1 MSPSEEERGRPLS
14 EEITAWEFLYNVR
27 QVRASETGPGS
38 SMEPE
43 KMKVKICLVG
53 EGAVGKT
60 CLIRRFIHDQFD
72 DRYISTLGA
81 KVSKKELRVDAD
93 GAPVDVD
100 MTIWDI
106 MGEKGFRELLKE
118 AYFHGAQ
125 GVLAVCDI
133 TRMET
138 LTDLDEWVAA
148 VVKVTGQ
155 VPVEFLAN
163 KADLKEEAAITSADL
178 EAAAK
183 AHDAPF
189 LFTSAKTGENV
200 ETAFAQLAKL
210 ISARAHAQ

>member
-1 MSPSEEERGRPLS
+1 
-14 EEITAWEFLYNVR
+14 
-27 QVRASETGPGS
+27 
-38 SMEPE
+38 
-43 KMKVKICLVG
+43 MKVKICLVG

-81 KVSKKELRVDAD
+81 KVSKKEILVDTD
-93 GAPVDVD
+93 GGQISVD

-125 GVLAVCDI
+125 GVLAVCDV
-133 TRMET
+133 TRMDT
-138 LTDLDEWVAA
+138 LSDLDEWVAA
-148 VVKVTGQ
+148 VVKVTGT

-163 KADLKEEAAITSADL
+163 KADLKEQQVVQVKDL
-178 EAAAK
+178 EGAAK
-183 AHDAPF
+183 VHDAPF

-200 ETAFAQLAKL
+200 ERAFSELAKL

>member
-1 MSPSEEERGRPLS
+1 
-14 EEITAWEFLYNVR
+14 
-27 QVRASETGPGS
+27 
-38 SMEPE
+38 MELE

-81 KVSKKELRVDAD
+81 KVSKKEIVVDAAD
-93 GAPVDVD
+93 GAIAID

-125 GVLAVCDI
+125 GVLAVCDV
-133 TRMET
+133 TRKET
-138 LTDLDEWVAA
+138 LEDLDEWVAA

-163 KADLKEEAAITSADL
+163 KADLQDQQVVKEADL
-178 EAAAK
+178 VK
-183 AHDAPF
+183 ATGTHGAPF

-200 ETAFAQLAKL
+200 ERAFAELAK
-210 ISARAHAQ
+210 IITAKAVAH